1 MKYLSFLV
9 GLLLFAAC
17 NGKQQQTVEEQQPAP
32 VFEMITVP
40 TMITDPE
47 QRAEYLAKH
56 YWDKFDFRD
65 TNFIHHSKEVE
76 QAIVNYVD
84 VLSRISPEVASTTI
98 KDMMKKAEADSS
110 MFVLIGNLYE
120 KYLYE
125 PNSPLRNEDLYI
137 PVLEATLASPVL
149 DDINK
154 IRPEHLLNLAKK
166 NRVGM
171 PAANFTYTL
180 ENGQKGT
187 LYGVKSE
194 YVLLYFFNPDCSA
207 CKDITA
213 QLSQSP
219 ILAELMRTKELKIL
233 AVYPDEDLT
242 AFKTHLP
249 DMPQEWI
256 ISYDKTV
263 TLKQDEV
270 YDLKAIPTL
279 YLLDKNKKVLLK
291 DVTVPQIEES
301 LIMNIMR

>member
-1 MKYLSFLV
+1 MKYIHFFV

-17 NGKQQQTVEEQQPAP
+17 NGKQQQAVEEEQPVP

-40 TMITDPE
+40 TMITDPG

-65 TNFIHHSKEVE
+65 TSFIHNNKVVE
-76 QAIVNYVD
+76 QAIVNYID
-84 VLSRISPEVASTTI
+84 VLSHVSPDVASETMKNMI
-98 KDMMKKAEADSS
+98 KKSEADSS
-110 MFVLIGNLYE
+110 MFVFIGNLYE

-125 PNSPLRNEDLYI
+125 PNSPYRNEDLYI
-137 PVLEATLASPVL
+137 PVLEATLASSVL

-154 IRPEHLLNLAKK
+154 IRPEHLLSLAMK

-187 LYGVKSE
+187 LHGVKSD
-194 YVLLYFFNPDCSA
+194 YTLLYFFNPDCGA
-207 CKDITA
+207 CKEITA

-219 ILAELMRTKELKIL
+219 IIAELMRTKEMKIL
-233 AVYPDEDLT
+233 AIYPDEDLT

-249 DMPQEWI
+249 DMPREWI

-301 LIMNIMR
+301 LIMNIMQ